1 MAIFFCFYFMKRSWN
16 METGTVYDK
25 YVIKINEIES
35 TILIFFGTISKI
47 LFNYIGFHNQTMLY
61 SVIILNLFK

>member
-35 TILIFFGTISKI
+35 TILIFFWNHLKNFI
-47 LFNYIGFHNQTMLY
+47 IGFHNQTMLY